1 MLSKNLLKY
10 VKVVTALAVV
20 SILAVEAFF
29 IYPELQEYWQNR
41 DNLQLKW
48 ILGAIV
54 FAAISMDSFAQV
66 QRVLLRS
73 AGVLVPHRESAAAV
87 YSANSISMTV
97 PGGPVLSTAFL
108 YKRQREWGA
117 TPGIASWQLLIGG
130 ALQGIG
136 LAVLG
141 TVGAASLGT
150 SGNKLSLAISL
161 AGTIILV
168 TIGVF
173 FSKSS
178 AAAET
183 LTTSI
188 LRQMNKVFKRPV
200 DSGSDKFV
208 RVFGQLKSV
217 KVRKRSLISAFCW
230 SLFNWVC
237 DIGCLLCACYATGFD
252 ISIAAVAVT
261 YSASKVA
268 GTATP
273 WIPGGIGVVD
283 VVLIAMLVSN
293 GMPSAEAGLAVL
305 VYRIVSLVLV
315 VVAGWII
322 FLFKYRSSNGTEGR
336 RPSSQIL

>member
-1 MLSKNLLKY
+1 MSKNLVKY
-10 VKVVTALAVV
+10 AKVAIMV
-20 SILAVEAFF
+20 SVAAILGVEAYF
-29 IYPELQEYWQNR
+29 IFPELQKYWPNR
-41 DNLQLKW
+41 NNIQLEW
-48 ILGAIV
+48 FLGAIA

-73 AGVLVPHRESAAAV
+73 AGIVVPQRESVAAIYA
-87 YSANSISMTV
+87 ANSISMTV

-141 TVGAASLGT
+141 ILGTGSLGT

-161 AGTIILV
+161 AGMLLLIAVGI
-168 TIGVF
+168 F
-173 FSKSS
+173 FSKSGT
-178 AAAET
+178 AAKSLIAG
-183 LTTSI
+183 I
-188 LRQMNKVFKRPV
+188 LRQVNVLFKRPA
-200 DSGSDKFV
+200 DSGNDKVVNF
-208 RVFGQLKSV
+208 FYQLESV
-217 KVRKRSLISAFCW
+217 ELRKRNLASAFGW
-230 SLFNWVC
+230 SIFNWIS
-237 DIGCLLCACYATGFD
+237 DIGCLLCACYATGSD
-252 ISIAAVAVT
+252 ISIAAVAVA

-283 VVLIAMLVSN
+283 VVLIAMLVSS
-293 GMPSAEAGLAVL
+293 GIPPAEAGLAVL

-315 VVAGWII
+315 TVAGWVI
-322 FLFKYRSSNGTEGR
+322 FLVKYRTLGGVRVPISS
-336 RPSSQIL
+336 